1 MSQQGLVL
9 VFTNNF
15 GQFTLQIFGG
25 TLTEITCSAA
35 MAGYRLVHQQIEYDT
50 DHEDYNQL
58 PDLFDIE
65 ARVSPN
71 RQTTTLFI
79 NGTNCSN
86 NVTIMWRD
94 FNDITIGRIV
104 TLFYDDA

>member
-1 MSQQGLVL
+1 
-9 VFTNNF
+9 
-15 GQFTLQIFGG
+15 
-25 TLTEITCSAA
+25 

-50 DHEDYNQL
+50 EDYNQL

-71 RQTTTLFI
+71 RQTATLFI

-86 NVTIMWRD
+86 NVSIMCRD
-94 FNDITIGRIV
+94 ISDIAIGRTV
-104 TLFYDDA
+104 TLFTMVLKFVSKFNLAYLYM